1 MGDCHLHIQQ
11 IYSGCIFASA
21 MDVFM
26 ANCINDN
33 KIVSPGKLTS
43 AEFNHVYSI
52 SNVLQNCT
60 IYILVS
66 LENTCVMEARIGWM
80 DQTRIIAAS
89 RVDQNSLP
97 AQLDI
102 SVFKRYIHYSQ
113 DLKG

>member
-52 SNVLQNCT
+52 SNVYRIVHPCFIRKYMCDGSSDCLDGSDENNCSIT
-60 IYILVS
+60 CGPEQFACTTGHQCIHKVHS
-66 LENTCVMEARIGWM
+66 L
-80 DQTRIIAAS
+80 
-89 RVDQNSLP
+89 
-97 AQLDI
+97 
-102 SVFKRYIHYSQ
+102 
-113 DLKG
+113 